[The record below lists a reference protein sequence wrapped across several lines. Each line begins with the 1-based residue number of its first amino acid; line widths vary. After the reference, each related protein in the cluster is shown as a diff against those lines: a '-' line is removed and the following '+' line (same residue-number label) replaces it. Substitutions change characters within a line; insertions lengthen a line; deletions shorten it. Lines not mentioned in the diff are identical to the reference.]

1 MKFQKN
7 TGFISVLFGFRS
19 DLFPVS
25 GNNLTSGLFFR
36 SGGSSL
42 LLLPLLGLLL
52 TSTTSASGAFSQL
65 LVISDTDHGIFVS
78 VCDRFDLQVRRLD
91 CYILKNG
98 YSSLISHEIL
108 VSVSDASEELIVT
121 DF

>member
-1 MKFQKN
+1 MNFEFKFQKN

-25 GNNLTSGLFFR
+25 GNNLTSGLDC
-36 SGGSSL
+36 SSVPGGSSL
-42 LLLPLLGLLL
+42 LLLLLLGLLL

-78 VCDRFDLQVRRLD
+78 VCD
-91 CYILKNG
+91 
-98 YSSLISHEIL
+98 
-108 VSVSDASEELIVT
+108 
-121 DF
+121 

>member
-25 GNNLTSGLFFR
+25 GNNLTSGLDC
-36 SGGSSL
+36 SSVPGGSSLLL

-78 VCDRFDLQVRRLD
+78 VCD
-91 CYILKNG
+91 
-98 YSSLISHEIL
+98 
-108 VSVSDASEELIVT
+108 
-121 DF
+121 